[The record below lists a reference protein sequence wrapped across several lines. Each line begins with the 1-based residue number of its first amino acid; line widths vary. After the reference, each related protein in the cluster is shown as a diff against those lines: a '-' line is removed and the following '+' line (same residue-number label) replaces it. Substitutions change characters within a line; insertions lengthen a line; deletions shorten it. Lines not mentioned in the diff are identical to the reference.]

1 MIEKPPQ
8 PPASDWAEV
17 LPWVWLVLITLLGG
31 VASFVRKMRE
41 SHVRAWNITEFVGEI
56 VISGLA
62 GLITANICQW
72 QNFPLPLT
80 YALTGIGAHMGSR
93 ALFKA
98 EALFDTKFPSQK
110 GPPDESH

>member
-1 MIEKPPQ
+1 MFEKPPQ
-8 PPASDWAEV
+8 PPVSEWAEV
-17 LPWVWLVLITLLGG
+17 LPWIWLVLITLLGG

-41 SHVRAWNITEFVGEI
+41 SHVRAWNFTEFVGEI

-72 QNFPLPLT
+72 QDFPMPLT

-98 EALFDTKFPSQK
+98 EALFDTKFPSTK
-110 GPPDESH
+110 DTTDEIR